1 MTDIAAQKADAR
13 KQAFAT
19 RKSAHQ
25 QGGDDVACQNL
36 HDYLATLGDYQIIA
50 AYMPIRTEI
59 SPLAVMTRL
68 ASDGKTIALPVVVGA
83 GQPLIFRVWT
93 PDCDMETGAFGA
105 MIPQQGSEVAP
116 DVVITPLLAFDKHGY
131 RLGYGGG
138 FYDRSFQQL
147 RRQKSVIGIGFAY
160 AAQQVATVP
169 TEPTDHRLDALVT
182 ERGVL
187 EF

>member
-1 MTDIAAQKADAR
+1 MTDIAAQKVDAR
-13 KQAFAT
+13 KQAFAA
-19 RKSAHQ
+19 RKTAHQ
-25 QGGDDVACQNL
+25 LGSDDVACQYL
-36 HDYLATLGDYQIIA
+36 HDYLATLGAYQIIA

-59 SPLAVMTRL
+59 SPLALMTRL
-68 ASDGKTIALPVVVGA
+68 AAEGKTIALPVVVGA

-105 MIPQQGSEVAP
+105 MIPQDGPEVAP
-116 DVVITPLLAFDKHGY
+116 DVIVTPLLAFDKHGY

-147 RRQKSVIGIGFAY
+147 RQQKSVIGIGFAY
-160 AAQQVATVP
+160 AGQQVPTVP
-169 TEPTDHRLDALVT
+169 TEPTDQRLDALAT